1 MTIKNTYKFTL
12 ALALIF
18 SAIAASTP
26 SASPAPTSSVAGLGG
41 NECSL
46 VEKVYRGLSCLAT
59 GIDGGAGG
67 GGFGGRLCGGM
78 CMLSI
83 RI

>member
-1 MTIKNTYKFTL
+1 MTIRTIYKSAL

-18 SAIAASTP
+18 TAVAASTP
-26 SASPAPTSSVAGLGG
+26 SAPTSVKAGLAG

-46 VEKVYRGLSCLAT
+46 VEEVYRDLSCLAT

-67 GGFGGRLCGGM
+67 GGFAGRLCGGM